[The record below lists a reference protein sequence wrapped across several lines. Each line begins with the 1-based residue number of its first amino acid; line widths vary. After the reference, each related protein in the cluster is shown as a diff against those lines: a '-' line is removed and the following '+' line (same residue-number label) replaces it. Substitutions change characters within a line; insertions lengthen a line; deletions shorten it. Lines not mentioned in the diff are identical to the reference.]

1 MIRINLLPHRAA
13 KRALRKRE
21 FNLLLIG
28 TLIAGAAVWYL
39 GKLYLDERIAE
50 QQRRN
55 DLLVAENKKLDG
67 QIDEIKKLK
76 EQTQQLLDRKQVVET
91 LQVNRGASVK
101 LLDQLVRQLPDGVY
115 LKAVKQTGTK
125 VNLVGLAQSNA
136 RVSTLMR
143 NLESSPYLM
152 NPELVEIKAV
162 TDRNQQRL
170 NEFSL
175 NISLKGLEDPN
186 AVKAAPKPGVPPA
199 ATAPSS
205 REKVM
210 KRSRSKGT
218 P

>member
-13 KRALRKRE
+13 KRALKKRE
-21 FNLLLIG
+21 FNLMLLF
-28 TLIAGAAVWYL
+28 TVIAAAVIWYA
-39 GKLYLDERIAE
+39 GKLYLDEKNAE

-67 QIDEIKKLK
+67 QIEEIKKLK
-76 EQTQQLLDRKQVVET
+76 DQTSQLLARKQVVET
-91 LQVNRGASVK
+91 LQVNRAASVK

-115 LKAVKQTGTK
+115 LKAIKQTGTK
-125 VNLVGLAQSNA
+125 INLVGLAQSNA

-143 NLESSPYLM
+143 NLESSPYLASA
-152 NPELVEIKAV
+152 ELVEIKAV
-162 TDRNQQRL
+162 TERNQRL

-186 AVKAAPKPGVPPA
+186 AVKAAAGTAPA
-199 ATAPSS
+199 AAQAAPSS

-210 KRSRSKGT
+210 QAITK
-218 P
+218 

>member
-162 TDRNQQRL
+162 NDRNQQRL

-186 AVKAAPKPGVPPA
+186 ALKTAPKPGVPPA
-199 ATAPSS
+199 AAAPSS

-210 KRSRSKGT
+210 QAITK
-218 P
+218 